1 MLSKKNKKQKSAKL
15 DSESQSDKQWHRL
28 GLAKLQHYI
37 VPIILIPVIALG
49 IKHFTF
55 QLFRVEGTSMET
67 VLTQNDRLIVEKTGR
82 TWASVT
88 RQPYIP
94 KRYEVVVFNISEE
107 YIDQAS
113 EKQFVK
119 RVIGLPGERV
129 VVKDQ
134 VTRVYNATHPTG
146 IAVDDELGTYLERKV
161 TTVAEAGP
169 DTEENID
176 LVVPPGQVFVM
187 GDNRG
192 ESFDS
197 REMGPIDSNMIVG
210 KMTVRFAP
218 FNRFTIF

>member
-1 MLSKKNKKQKSAKL
+1 MRFKKQKLAKL
-15 DSESQSDKQWHRL
+15 DNESQSDKQWHRL
-28 GLAKLQHYI
+28 GLEKLRHYI
-37 VPIILIPVIALG
+37 VPIILIPVVALG
-49 IKHFTF
+49 IKQFTF

-67 VLTQNDRLIVEKTGR
+67 ILTQDDRLIVEKTGR
-82 TWASVT
+82 TWSSLT

-94 KRYEVVVFNISEE
+94 KRYEVVVFNISDEF
-107 YIDQAS
+107 IDQAS

-129 VVKDQ
+129 VVKDK
-134 VTRVYNATHPTG
+134 VAHVYNSVHPEG
-146 IAVDDELGTYLERKV
+146 IAVDEELGTYLERKLV
-161 TTVAEAGP
+161 TESEAGP
-169 DTEENID
+169 DSPDNVD
-176 LVVPPGQVFVM
+176 LIVPAGHVFVM

-197 REMGPIDSNMIVG
+197 REMGPIDAKQIVG